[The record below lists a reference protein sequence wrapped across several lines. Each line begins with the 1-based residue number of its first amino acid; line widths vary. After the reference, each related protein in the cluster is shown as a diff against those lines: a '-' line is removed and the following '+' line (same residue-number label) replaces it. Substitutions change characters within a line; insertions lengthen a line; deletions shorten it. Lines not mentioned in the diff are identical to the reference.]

1 MDYQIFNEPFLHVI
15 IKDTFN
21 EGELELIWRELT
33 FLLDKLNGPDGYGG
47 AKMEDGTYLT
57 GSQGVSL
64 DSLYRQRDVS
74 DILSITHN
82 FFFNNQ
88 EFIDDLVDHDEYWT
102 TYKHSN
108 EDFTKVRRYIP
119 GDGYDPHSDYWVNV
133 ITSSTFCREE
143 DSGGN
148 LYFPRYDLEIETKN
162 NQTVIF
168 PGWIQHSVTDVIEH
182 ERYAVTKFITCSGR
196 DS

>member
-57 GSQGVSL
+57 GSQGMSL

-74 DILSITHN
+74 DILNITHN
-82 FFFNNQ
+82 FFFNN
-88 EFIDDLVDHDEYWT
+88 I
-102 TYKHSN
+102 
-108 EDFTKVRRYIP
+108 
-119 GDGYDPHSDYWVNV
+119 
-133 ITSSTFCREE
+133 
-143 DSGGN
+143 
-148 LYFPRYDLEIETKN
+148 
-162 NQTVIF
+162 
-168 PGWIQHSVTDVIEH
+168 
-182 ERYAVTKFITCSGR
+182 
-196 DS
+196 